1 VIYQVVVGGRPL
13 PAQANQDG
21 TANSLG
27 GIDSTG
33 ENGASGGCSKQ
44 GSVYKACWAYVKFV
58 DNSTL
63 SGRVPSALP
72 SPTVNLNSGGPITTG
87 RFFGSVG
94 GKIYVNDDA
103 TVSPF
108 DTASGNLYNIK
119 VDLTTEPDS
128 PSGTGVNGTC
138 PDTSLSSF
146 AGHRV
151 CYQRERSLGL
161 FQTMRTDNMHV
172 AVMFVNAETGQGGSL
187 QFGFDQNFNAS
198 SVTNIRNNHTQHYA
212 PLAESL
218 YEGLCLFK
226 KSQGPCYDN
235 GNSASWGTGYNTTI
249 GAAGDPYYSVTF
261 NQMVR
266 CCKNYVLMISP
277 GIGVGDGQNPTLQ
290 TPFPTASTMNPTWAN
305 NLGVKASSSA
315 DDSASAD
322 AGDRLDDVAFYGR
335 THDLRSDLGGSQ
347 YVTFYSVN
355 AMGRKVGATL
365 LASAAKYGGFKDNNN
380 DGTSN
385 FNPSSGQTC
394 VYPATSNINPGTAG
408 PFYSDPEWDAVDG
421 QGNPN
426 HDCVPDTF
434 FDANDG
440 YGLRDQILAA
450 INDILKNSAS
460 GTSISVLASS
470 SNGDGSIYQAYFY
483 PETPK
488 STGSTDVISWTGYFQ
503 GLFIDTYGNLREDH
517 GGASGAGD
525 GKLVYTDDNI
535 VATEVSS
542 SGEVVIRRYP
552 DTDGDGK
559 PEDLGYYATPRT
571 GGTVATLREMQG
583 MWEGGK
589 KLALRNLTS
598 KPRNLFTWVDLNDD
612 GVVTANERLVQP
624 MPRLSL
630 HTCVLPPREPI
641 PRQTSSVF
649 SKAIK

>member
-1 VIYQVVVGGRPL
+1 MSDYTNYPIFLNQNVPPNVLFVVDTGNYTLEAAYAGSNHWYPISFKSGTANTLDSFNNPYYAANVTLDGATGAGGGADNTDLRALDLSGNIITGADASSPADTFNSSYPYYGAFDPNRCYTYGSNSFNHGAVKASVSATCASTMWDGNFLNWLSMRKQEVIYQVVVGGRPL

-146 AGHRV
+146 AGQRV

-249 GAAGDPYYSVTF
+249 GAAGDP
-261 NQMVR
+261 
-266 CCKNYVLMISP
+266 
-277 GIGVGDGQNPTLQ
+277 
-290 TPFPTASTMNPTWAN
+290 
-305 NLGVKASSSA
+305 
-315 DDSASAD
+315 
-322 AGDRLDDVAFYGR
+322 
-335 THDLRSDLGGSQ
+335 
-347 YVTFYSVN
+347 
-355 AMGRKVGATL
+355 
-365 LASAAKYGGFKDNNN
+365 
-380 DGTSN
+380 
-385 FNPSSGQTC
+385 
-394 VYPATSNINPGTAG
+394 
-408 PFYSDPEWDAVDG
+408 
-421 QGNPN
+421 
-426 HDCVPDTF
+426 
-434 FDANDG
+434 
-440 YGLRDQILAA
+440 
-450 INDILKNSAS
+450 
-460 GTSISVLASS
+460 
-470 SNGDGSIYQAYFY
+470 
-483 PETPK
+483 
-488 STGSTDVISWTGYFQ
+488 
-503 GLFIDTYGNLREDH
+503 
-517 GGASGAGD
+517 
-525 GKLVYTDDNI
+525 
-535 VATEVSS
+535 
-542 SGEVVIRRYP
+542 
-552 DTDGDGK
+552 
-559 PEDLGYYATPRT
+559 
-571 GGTVATLREMQG
+571 
-583 MWEGGK
+583 
-589 KLALRNLTS
+589 
-598 KPRNLFTWVDLNDD
+598 
-612 GVVTANERLVQP
+612 
-624 MPRLSL
+624 
-630 HTCVLPPREPI
+630 
-641 PRQTSSVF
+641 
-649 SKAIK
+649 